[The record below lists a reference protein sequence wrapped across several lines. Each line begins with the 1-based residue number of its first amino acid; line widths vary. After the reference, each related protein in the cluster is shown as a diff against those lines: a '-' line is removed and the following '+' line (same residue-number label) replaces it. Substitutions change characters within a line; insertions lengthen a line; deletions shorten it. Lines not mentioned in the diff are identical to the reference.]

1 MEISYLRFIGSLALV
16 LILLVGVL
24 WALRRFGVGGMVTRP
39 GMRRRLGVVEAV
51 AVDGRRR
58 LVLVRRDD
66 REHLLLVGGAT
77 ELVIERDIMR
87 PADPAAA
94 QAQAEEQG
102 S

>member
-16 LILLVGVL
+16 LILLVAVL
-24 WALRRFGVGGMVTRP
+24 WGLRRFGVGGMATRT

-66 REHLLLVGGAT
+66 REHLLLVGGAG
-77 ELVIERDIMR
+77 ELVIECDIQR
-87 PADPAAA
+87 PADTAVA
-94 QAQAEEQG
+94 QVEEQG